1 MRLREIP
8 RTLGFLD
15 ERQQEI
21 VRSCAA
27 AAHWER
33 YAFYGGCPDAERAYV
48 GLFPGYMDLED
59 QSIYPIAPVT
69 FTFRPQDTLTH
80 RDFLGT
86 FMSLGIKRETVGDIL
101 VEEGRCVAFFHDRLL
116 PLLQD
121 EVKKVGG
128 TAVRLST
135 EPPQTLPSRFQ
146 LEPVEGVVSSLRL
159 DCVVALLTG
168 KSRELSAQLIRTGRV
183 TVNHSLSLSVS
194 DTVEGGDRISDAGL
208 WTLPSGCAGRDNP
221 QGENTSQLSK
231 ICLKGRPGLETAPR
245 SRNVLRKQQ
254 VRSGSCA
261 YTQRYC
267 K

>member
-1 MRLREIP
+1 MVNLKALIGEEKILAARFSDLVEEVRLREIP

-194 DTVEGGDRISDAGL
+194 DTVEGGDRISVRGFGRFRLDA
-208 WTLPSGCAGRDNP
+208 P
-221 QGENTSQLSK
+221 GEITR
-231 ICLKGRPGLETAPR
+231 KGRIHL
-245 SRNVLRKQQ
+245 SYQKYV
-254 VRSGSCA
+254 
-261 YTQRYC
+261 
-267 K
+267 